1 MCKTT
6 QMSRISPFSYR
17 CMLVKKM
24 QIRVLTWTSAIM
36 EALDNFQVRNQDSE
50 CFEALMVPFLF
61 LFIVTNICDK
71 YRVWMFWSIN
81 GSLHIPVCE
90 AFQFSHSS
98 FPICSLFWSCKM
110 NLEDSKYLDC
120 FALLKDALNMIEFNS
135 TIQKHYKTS
144 QDLYYYV
151 LFNKFK

>member
-1 MCKTT
+1 MYVCK
-6 QMSRISPFSYR
+6 
-17 CMLVKKM
+17 KKV
-24 QIRVLTWTSAIM
+24 QTRTLTWTSAIM
-36 EALDNFQVRNQDSE
+36 EALDKFQVWNQDSE
-50 CFEALMVPFLF
+50 CFEALMVLFLF

-110 NLEDSKYLDC
+110 NLEDSKYIDS
-120 FALLKDALNMIEFNS
+120 FALLKDFLKILELNSKIKNIAFERVILSHNF
-135 TIQKHYKTS
+135 QKIKVKPEVS
-144 QDLYYYV
+144 N
-151 LFNKFK
+151 FM